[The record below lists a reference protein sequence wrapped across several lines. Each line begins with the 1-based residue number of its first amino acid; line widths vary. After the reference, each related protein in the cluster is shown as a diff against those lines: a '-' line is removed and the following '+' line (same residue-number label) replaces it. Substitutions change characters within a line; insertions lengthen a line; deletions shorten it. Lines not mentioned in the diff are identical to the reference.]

1 MQSMSRQLI
10 VPVTMVRGTRMSRF
24 VVAISLVVLTQQS
37 VVMAVRNL
45 RIASPLQSFT
55 IWDTEAKEEQA
66 TPRSRFLPKFKAGLE
81 AEAKARK
88 LIAEKRDQKLQADA
102 TSSDWAKQAASTT
115 RRMFASDEKLAEEAF
130 DKAVSQFDQSKKLSK
145 RKATN
150 PNKYQFV
157 GVVNPSSNGTPI
169 TWYAR
174 EKPRDSKWSV
184 RLVHANR
191 DAIVKDLY
199 NRGRVD
205 VFAKYENTGQ
215 KDEETRSP
223 IITSNYSVKARSWK

>member
-1 MQSMSRQLI
+1 
-10 VPVTMVRGTRMSRF
+10 MSRF
-24 VVAISLVVLTQQS
+24 VVTLSLVMLLQQS
-37 VVMAVRNL
+37 VVVAVRNL

-88 LIAEKRDQKLQADA
+88 EIVEKRDQKLQADA
-102 TSSDWAKQAASTT
+102 TSNDWAKQAASTT
-115 RRMFASDEKLAEEAF
+115 RRMFASDEKRAEEAF
-130 DKAVSQFDQSKKLSK
+130 DKAVSQFDQSKKLK
-145 RKATN
+145 KKKATN
-150 PNKYQFV
+150 PNQYQFV
-157 GVVNPSSNGTPI
+157 GVVNPASDGTPI
-169 TWYAR
+169 SWYAR

-199 NRGRVD
+199 NRGKVD

-223 IITSNYSVKARSWK
+223 IITSEYSVKARSWK

>member
-1 MQSMSRQLI
+1 MSLFF
-10 VPVTMVRGTRMSRF
+10 M
-24 VVAISLVVLTQQS
+24 ALSLVVLMQQS
-37 VVMAVRNL
+37 LVMAVRNL

-55 IWDTEAKEEQA
+55 IWDTEAKGEQA
-66 TPRSRFLPKFKAGLE
+66 TPRNRFLPKFKAGLE

-88 LIAEKRDQKLQADA
+88 EIVEKRDQKLQADA

-115 RRMFASDEKLAEEAF
+115 RRVFASDEKLAEEAF
-130 DKAVSQFDQSKKLSK
+130 DKAISHFDQSKKLK
-145 RKATN
+145 DKKATN
-150 PNKYQFV
+150 PNQYQFV
-157 GVVNPSSNGTPI
+157 GVVNPASDGTPI
-169 TWYAR
+169 SWYAR
-174 EKPRDSKWSV
+174 KKPRDSKWSV

-199 NRGRVD
+199 NRGKVD

-223 IITSNYSVKARSWK
+223 IITSKYSVKARSWK